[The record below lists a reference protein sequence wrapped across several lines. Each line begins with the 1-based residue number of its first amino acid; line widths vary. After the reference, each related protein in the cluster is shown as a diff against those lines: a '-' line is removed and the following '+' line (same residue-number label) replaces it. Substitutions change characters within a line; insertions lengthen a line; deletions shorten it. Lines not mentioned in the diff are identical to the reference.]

1 MRLTTRSRFALTA
14 MVDVALHC
22 GGGPVAL
29 SAISERHGISLSY
42 LEILFSALRRA
53 GLVVSTRGPGGGY
66 ALAKSAGDITAA
78 DIALAAE
85 QRKTGQ
91 PPAAN
96 DAMSVHQGAMTHELW
111 LAFNQTLLEHLK
123 SVPLAHLVEQHL
135 ATGYVPEKKVAPV
148 PLPVPKRY
156 PVQPKRQLPPEGVPN
171 SVFAL
176 AAAMRWR

>member
-22 GGGPVAL
+22 GDGPVAL

-66 ALAKSAGDITAA
+66 ALAKSAADITTA

-85 QRKTGQ
+85 ERKTRE
-91 PPAAN
+91 PAAAS

-111 LAFNQTLLEHLK
+111 EHLS
-123 SVPLAHLVEQHL
+123 SVPLAELVEQHL
-135 ATGYVPEKKVAPV
+135 ATGYVPQKKPV
-148 PLPVPKRY
+148 PVPAPKHY

>member
-22 GGGPVAL
+22 GDGPVAL

-66 ALAKSAGDITAA
+66 ALAKSAADITTA

-85 QRKTGQ
+85 ERKTRE
-91 PPAAN
+91 PAATS

-111 LAFNQTLLEHLK
+111 LAFNQTLLEHLS
-123 SVPLAHLVEQHL
+123 SVPLAELVEQHL
-135 ATGYVPEKKVAPV
+135 ATGYVPQKKPV
-148 PLPVPKRY
+148 PVPAPKHY
-156 PVQPKRQLPPEGVPN
+156 PVQPQRQLPPEGVPN

>member
-22 GGGPVAL
+22 GDGPVAL

-66 ALAKSAGDITAA
+66 ALAKSAADITTA

-85 QRKTGQ
+85 ERKTRE
-91 PPAAN
+91 PAATS

-111 LAFNQTLLEHLK
+111 LAFNQTLLEHL
-123 SVPLAHLVEQHL
+123 SHRL
-135 ATGYVPEKKVAPV
+135 
-148 PLPVPKRY
+148 
-156 PVQPKRQLPPEGVPN
+156 
-171 SVFAL
+171 
-176 AAAMRWR
+176 